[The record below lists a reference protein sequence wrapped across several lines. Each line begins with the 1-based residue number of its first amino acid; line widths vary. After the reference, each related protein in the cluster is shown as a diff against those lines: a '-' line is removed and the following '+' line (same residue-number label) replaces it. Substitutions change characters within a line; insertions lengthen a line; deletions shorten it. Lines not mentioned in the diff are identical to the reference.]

1 MLVAAA
7 TVLRDRNAADA
18 RTTWTLIRC
27 IDILK
32 ILPKKERK
40 TVRNFEILK
49 KNQ

>member
-32 ILPKKERK
+32 IEKGE
-40 TVRNFEILK
+40 
-49 KNQ
+49 KNCS